1 MRFDHKGYYV
11 GGILCIK
18 SLKTKLKDKTKN
30 QEQDQILVIFTGLP
44 KVKRLLTRMALKSFS
59 EGHTWP

>member
-18 SLKTKLKDKTKN
+18 SFKTKLKDKTKN

-44 KVKRLLTRMALKSFS
+44 KVKQ
-59 EGHTWP
+59 

>member
-18 SLKTKLKDKTKN
+18 LLKTKLKDKTKN

-44 KVKRLLTRMALKSFS
+44 KVKR
-59 EGHTWP
+59 